1 MFTPMNQVM
10 ALNKT
15 LLAVYNASYDTAAKN
30 RWAAEVANEIEGA
43 GVADLKEFLIEDL
56 KIRVGNG
63 VEYSDLKT
71 QSMEIAHAQASG
83 GFRVRDRDFKT
94 QNGMQ
99 IKTDAAAAL
108 GTNATL
114 LGQRMLLDLINN
126 TASKAYTGQAFFG
139 TGHYVNFKDTSQ
151 GVYLNAEAS
160 KDLTDDNL
168 AAAAAIIEGR
178 VMADGTPRSLKAKW
192 LLHAPALK
200 KKAHVATG
208 AEFIGQSGGGTTQNV
223 IAKKSVYDITPV
235 QVPGLA
241 QVGGKDIWILAGELE
256 GGGTFARPFGI
267 STLIPTTL
275 TNFDGLTAPELARM
289 QELEYLVT
297 GDLTAYLGHPYLVYR
312 GAVP

>member
-15 LLAVYNASYDTAAKN
+15 LISVYNASYDTAAKN
-30 RWAAEVANEIEGA
+30 RWASEVANEVEGA

-71 QSMEIAHAQASG
+71 QSMEVAHAQAAG

-114 LGQRMLLDLINN
+114 LGQRMLLDLINSA
-126 TASKAYTGQAFFG
+126 TSKAYTGQAFFG
-139 TGHYVNFKDTSQ
+139 TGHYTNFKDATQ
-151 GVYLNAEAS
+151 GTYDNAATG
-160 KDLTDDNL
+160 KDLTATNL
-168 AAAAAIIEGR
+168 AEAAAAIESR

-192 LLHAPALK
+192 LLHPPSLK
-200 KKAHVATG
+200 KQAHEATG
-208 AEFIGQSGGGTTQNV
+208 AEFISQTQNV
-223 IAKKSVYDITPV
+223 LAKKSVYDITPV

-241 QVGGKDIWILAGELE
+241 KVSTKDIWIVAGELE
-256 GGGTFARPFGI
+256 GGGTFARAFGI

-275 TNFDGLTAPELARM
+275 TNFDGLTVPELARM

-297 GDLTAYLGHPYLVYR
+297 GDLAAYLGHPYLVQR
-312 GAVP
+312 CSVT

>member
-15 LLAVYNASYDTAAKN
+15 LISVYNASYDTAAKN
-30 RWAAEVANEIEGA
+30 RWASVVANEVEGA

-56 KIRVGNG
+56 KIRVGAG

-71 QSMEIAHAQASG
+71 QSLTISHAQAAG

-114 LGQRMLLDLINN
+114 LGQKLLLDLINSP
-126 TASKAYTGQAFFG
+126 TSKAYTGQTFF
-139 TGHYVNFKDTSQ
+139 TAGHYVNFKDASQ
-151 GVYLNAEAS
+151 GTYDNAATGL
-160 KDLTDDNL
+160 DLTAPNL
-168 AAAAAIIEGR
+168 AAAAAAIESR

-192 LLHAPALK
+192 LLHPPSLK
-200 KKAHVATG
+200 LAAYTATG
-208 AEFIGQSGGGTTQNV
+208 AEFIAGATGCTTQNV
-223 IAKKSVYDITPV
+223 IATKSVYDITPV

-241 QVGGKDIWILAGELE
+241 KVGGKDVWIVVGELE

-275 TNFDGLTAPELARM
+275 TNFDGLTVPELARM

-297 GDLTAYLGHPYLVYR
+297 GDLAAYLGHPYLAYR
-312 GAVP
+312 SAVV